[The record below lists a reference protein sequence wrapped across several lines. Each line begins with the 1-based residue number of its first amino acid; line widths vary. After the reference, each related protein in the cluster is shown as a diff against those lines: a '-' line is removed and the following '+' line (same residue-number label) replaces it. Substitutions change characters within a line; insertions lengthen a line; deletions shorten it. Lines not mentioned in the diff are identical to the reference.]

1 MSVSRSKL
9 IPLALLAILVQ
20 PVTPAW
26 PEAAETVSENKD
38 TDVIIPDAVQDTGG
52 IMGARR
58 DIGGVQSEELAPV
71 SQEATGTLD
80 ASQGGLSVDMWKGTP
95 REVVEAYLPQLSPQP
110 GAYQSHD
117 LQRRL
122 LLTSAEV
129 PQGLPGLGEKDTASL
144 LIRRVERLYA
154 MGDWADA
161 RRMLDLVPEKLRAE
175 SLIRYD
181 VEAYFLQ
188 HEDKQACER
197 AEPHLATG
205 DDRFWSKAA
214 VVCALLEDDK
224 AHAGM
229 ALDMLREENIT
240 DPFFVAIAES
250 MLGVKAKKFPPLEE
264 PTVLNLVLLRLA
276 KRPLPDGTVEK
287 LAQPALLKGIALWPE
302 FAADPRLLAASKA
315 EAAGALETD
324 ELRRQLEALTVTDK
338 ERAEAEKAKGI
349 KQTALMYRAAKTKD
363 SAEGRAEAIA
373 KSLVASGS
381 GNALLAAM
389 RLYAPMTAELPPGSN
404 LSWFAPTALR
414 LLMAA
419 GQVDKA
425 KAWIPFAQPQG
436 HVQNKAGEALLL
448 PILRLMDATPAL
460 ESAHLKSWREAL
472 GKEAP
477 PERATLLYGLLEA
490 LGDKV
495 PSSLWAAESAARAE
509 PSNLPP
515 AIWHGLKEAA
525 TNKSPGQAVLFSLLV
540 LGDAGPG
547 GANPIAAQEAV
558 RAMMAAGLDK
568 EARALALEVAI
579 AAGI

>member
-1 MSVSRSKL
+1 MSASRNKL
-9 IPLALLAILVQ
+9 ISLTLLAFLAQ
-20 PVTPAW
+20 PISQAW
-26 PEAAETVSENKD
+26 SEAAETVSENKD

-52 IMGARR
+52 MLGARR

-80 ASQGGLSVDMWKGTP
+80 AGQGGFSVDMWKATP

-110 GAYQSHD
+110 GARQPHE

-122 LLTSAEV
+122 LLTTAEV

-205 DDRFWSKAA
+205 DDRFWSKTA
-214 VVCALLEDDK
+214 VVCALIEDDK
-224 AHAGM
+224 PHAGM

-250 MLGVKAKKFPPLEE
+250 MLGVKTKKFPALEE
-264 PTVLNLVLLRLA
+264 PTVLNLVLLRLS
-276 KRPLPDGTVEK
+276 KKPLPDGTVEK
-287 LAQPALLKGIALWPE
+287 LAQPALLKGIALWPD
-302 FAADPRLLAASKA
+302 FAADPRLLAARKA

-324 ELRRQLEALTVTDK
+324 EVRRQMEALTLSDK
-338 ERAEAEKAKGI
+338 ELAEAGKAKGPR
-349 KQTALMYRAAKTKD
+349 QALLMYRAAKTKD

-373 KSLVASGS
+373 KGLGASGS

-404 LSWFAPTALR
+404 LSWFAPSALR
-414 LLMAA
+414 ILMAA
-419 GQVDKA
+419 GEVDKA
-425 KAWIPFAQPQG
+425 KAWVPFAQPQG

-448 PILRLMDATPAL
+448 PVLRLMDSVPAL
-460 ESAHLKSWREAL
+460 EAAHLKNWREAL
-472 GKEAP
+472 GKDTP

-495 PSSLWAAESAARAE
+495 PAALWAAESAAKAE

-515 AIWHGLKEAA
+515 AIWHGLKDAA
-525 TNKSPGQAVLFSLLV
+525 VNKSPGQAVLFSLLV

-547 GANPIAAQEAV
+547 GANPIAVQEAV
-558 RAMMAAGLDK
+558 RALKAAGLDK